1 MSLPADL
8 QDRRMLREA
17 EVSQLAGVSLQTLR
31 NWRSD
36 PLKRS
41 RGPQYYK
48 LPGGSVRY
56 RLSEVLAWIDSSR
69 VEAAR

>member
-8 QDRRMLREA
+8 QDLRMLREA
-17 EVSQLAGVSLQTLR
+17 EVSQLAGVRLQTLR

-36 PLKRS
+36 PTKRG
-41 RGPQYYK
+41 RGPAYHK

-56 RLSEVLAWIDSSR
+56 RLCDVLAWLQAGR
-69 VEAAR
+69 VEQAG

>member
-1 MSLPADL
+1 MTLPPDL
-8 QDRRMLREA
+8 AELRMLREA

-36 PLKRS
+36 PRKRF
-41 RGPQYYK
+41 RGPRYFK

-69 VEAAR
+69 VEAVR